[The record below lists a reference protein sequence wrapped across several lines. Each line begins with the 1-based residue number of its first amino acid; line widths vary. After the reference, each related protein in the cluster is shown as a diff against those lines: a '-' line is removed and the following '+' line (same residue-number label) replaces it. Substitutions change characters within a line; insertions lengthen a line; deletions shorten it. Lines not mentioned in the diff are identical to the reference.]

1 MQAGFRNG
9 LRGMNLHANDAL
21 DVENIEPHAL
31 SMRPSLVAA
40 GLGVFIL
47 LNTMPAAAQSGGEPG
62 DPMRIVI
69 LVDNSQ
75 ASGDERRFID
85 PLPFVRRGLQ
95 QFLNALPPNH
105 ELMLVTTG
113 GQMNIR
119 VEPTRDYLAVLQS
132 ANAIQVMRSS
142 GNALIGSV
150 EEIYER
156 YLRGVER
163 RYPML
168 VIVAT
173 DGPDMSPRI
182 TNVRVNAL
190 LQQLKK
196 SRVRVNAVLLSPT
209 GYTGAGSDLV
219 RSFTLEMI
227 KRTEGAFEPASGVT
241 APAKLKALAGRIA
254 QQYKELSPDR
264 LPTPELRK

>member
-1 MQAGFRNG
+1 
-9 LRGMNLHANDAL
+9 
-21 DVENIEPHAL
+21 
-31 SMRPSLVAA
+31 MRLPFVAA

-47 LNTMPAAAQSGGEPG
+47 LNTMPAAAQGGAEPG

-75 ASGDERRFID
+75 IPVID

-119 VEPTRDYLAVLQS
+119 VEPTRDYLAVMES
-132 ANAIQVMRSS
+132 AGAIQVMRSS

-168 VIVAT
+168 VILAT
-173 DGPDMSPRI
+173 EGPDMSQRV
-182 TNVRVNAL
+182 TNKGVNAL
-190 LQQLKK
+190 LQQLTK
-196 SRVRVNAVLLSPT
+196 SGVRVNAVLLSPT
-209 GYTGAGSDLV
+209 GYTGMGGLGMV

-227 KRTEGAFEPASGVT
+227 KRTDGAFESATAVT

-254 QQYKELSPDR
+254 QQYKKISPDK
-264 LPTPELRK
+264 LPTAEFRK

>member
-1 MQAGFRNG
+1 
-9 LRGMNLHANDAL
+9 
-21 DVENIEPHAL
+21 
-31 SMRPSLVAA
+31 MRLTLFTA
-40 GLGVFIL
+40 GLIVCVTLHSAVAG
-47 LNTMPAAAQSGGEPG
+47 AQRGAEPG

-75 ASGDERRFID
+75 IPVID

-119 VEPTRDYLAVLQS
+119 VEPTRDYLAVMQS
-132 ANAIQVMRSS
+132 AGAIQLMRTS

-150 EEIYER
+150 QEVYER
-156 YLRGVER
+156 YVRGVER

-168 VIVAT
+168 VIIAT
-173 DGPDMSPRI
+173 DGPDMSQRV
-182 TNVRVNAL
+182 TNERVNAL
-190 LQQLKK
+190 LQQLTK
-196 SRVRVNAVLLSPT
+196 SGVRVNAVLMSPT
-209 GYTGAGSDLV
+209 GSTSMAGNLV

-227 KRTEGAFEPASGVT
+227 KRTKGAFEPASAVT
-241 APAKLKALAGRIA
+241 APAKLKTLAGRIA
-254 QQYKELSPDR
+254 QQYKQFSPDKA
-264 LPTPELRK
+264 PTGEFRR